1 MYINGKKTGE
11 AYIDPHKK
19 IGGYTDHNLTIK
31 SDVSGFN
38 TMSGH
43 ISGLRVTKDSRY
55 KGNDFSTG
63 KFVLKKTDHERLLWI
78 NDDQTRVEMHNHKPI
93 YIRPNDF
100 DTQNPSKNRLLKAY
114 ANIYSKVVGAVNL
127 VKSASDVKYASSDYY
142 QCTTEPSLYTSHSSL
157 YLDDFIDFYAFRGG
171 ATKWSYGCGN
181 KGGVGL
187 YDYTKV
193 GDYLYWN
200 SNIDIQSPVDLTS
213 DIIVRKVIAI
223 TDLPYRRWEGGLWVR
238 RMHLDSS
245 IGAVAQGQYV
255 YLKES
260 KETDIIEKRLSS
272 SYNIKECIEIEEGKY
287 KINFIN
293 SIENNNYIF
302 VGLTDNGN
310 VNILEKNKRYVIFEN
325 TVKEEG
331 VTILKR
337 FDNANITI
345 H

>member
-1 MYINGKKTGE
+1 MYCT
-11 AYIDPHKK
+11 
-19 IGGYTDHNLTIK
+19 LK
-31 SDVSGFN
+31 SS
-38 TMSGH
+38 
-43 ISGLRVTKDSRY
+43 L
-55 KGNDFSTG
+55 NDF
-63 KFVLKKTDHERLLWI
+63 
-78 NDDQTRVEMHNHKPI
+78 
-93 YIRPNDF
+93 Y
-100 DTQNPSKNRLLKAY
+100 TQNPSKNILLKAY
-114 ANIYSKVVGAVNL
+114 ANIYSKVVVAVNL

-255 YLKES
+255 YLNQAYGPIWGYLYGWSAISVINTASIAAVGVAFSEYLGFFFP
-260 KETDIIEKRLSS
+260 LSS
-272 SYNIKECIEIEEGKY
+272 IGIKCVAVASIILLTTINI
-287 KINFIN
+287 
-293 SIENNNYIF
+293 
-302 VGLTDNGN
+302 VDVVN
-310 VNILEKNKRYVIFEN
+310 VANVIL
-325 TVKEEG
+325 G
-331 VTILKR
+331 Q
-337 FDNANITI
+337 
-345 H
+345 